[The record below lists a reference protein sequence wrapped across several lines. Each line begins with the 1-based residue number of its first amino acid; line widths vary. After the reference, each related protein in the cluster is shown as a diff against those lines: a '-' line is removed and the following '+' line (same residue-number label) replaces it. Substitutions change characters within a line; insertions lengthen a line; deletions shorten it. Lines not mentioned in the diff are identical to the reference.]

1 MSENFLHRCSI
12 YDAYLQRVK
21 EIALKP
27 DSKVE
32 FICGLRRFRG
42 KSFMG
47 MRKTYKYR
55 LELNGKTVEQGCT
68 ATMEA
73 IRSAAQYN
81 ATVLHQ
87 HEIKVYAGDDH
98 LEYMGTCQPD
108 GTFTDS
114 FGKSRKIDEDGKWL

>member
-1 MSENFLHRCSI
+1 MGNFIFRC
-12 YDAYLQRVK
+12 Q
-21 EIALKP
+21 IADSSLIRKRNNLKNM
-27 DSKVE
+27 K
-32 FICGLRRFRG
+32 
-42 KSFMG
+42 
-47 MRKTYKYR
+47 KTYNYR